1 MELGTHLTPFL
12 FFKRRLIKMT
22 SKRNKER
29 TAKYI
34 QYKHTQQLFDRL
46 YFQDM
51 AMIQINNN
59 AEVAKLMSR
68 RAVKELMAK

>member
-1 MELGTHLTPFL
+1 MELGTHPTPFL
-12 FFKRRLIKMT
+12 LFKRRLKMT
-22 SKRNKER
+22 TKRNKER
-29 TAKYI
+29 TSKYI
-34 QYKHTQQLFDRL
+34 QYKHKQQLFDRL

-68 RAVKELMAK
+68 KAVKELMAK

>member
-12 FFKRRLIKMT
+12 LFKRRLEMT

-68 RAVKELMAK
+68 KVVKELMAK

>member
-1 MELGTHLTPFL
+1 
-12 FFKRRLIKMT
+12 MT

-34 QYKHTQQLFDRL
+34 QYKYTQQLFDRL

-51 AMIQINNN
+51 ALIQINNN

-68 RAVKELMAK
+68 KAVKELMAK

>member
-1 MELGTHLTPFL
+1 
-12 FFKRRLIKMT
+12 MT

-34 QYKHTQQLFDRL
+34 QYKYTQQLFDRL

-51 AMIQINNN
+51 AMIKINNN

-68 RAVKELMAK
+68 KAVKELMAK

>member
-1 MELGTHLTPFL
+1 
-12 FFKRRLIKMT
+12 MT
-22 SKRNKER
+22 SNRNKER

-34 QYKHTQQLFDRL
+34 KYKHTQQLFDRL

-68 RAVKELMAK
+68 KAVKELMAK

>member
-1 MELGTHLTPFL
+1 
-12 FFKRRLIKMT
+12 MT

-34 QYKHTQQLFDRL
+34 QYQHTQQLFDKL
-46 YFQDM
+46 YFQDI
-51 AMIQINNN
+51 AMIHINNN

-68 RAVKELMAK
+68 KAVQELMAK

>member
-1 MELGTHLTPFL
+1 
-12 FFKRRLIKMT
+12 MT

-34 QYKHTQQLFDRL
+34 KYKHTQQLFDRL

-51 AMIQINNN
+51 SMIKINNN

-68 RAVKELMAK
+68 KAVKELMAK

>member
-1 MELGTHLTPFL
+1 
-12 FFKRRLIKMT
+12 MT

-34 QYKHTQQLFDRL
+34 RYKHTQQLFDRL

-68 RAVKELMAK
+68 KAVKELMAK

>member
-1 MELGTHLTPFL
+1 
-12 FFKRRLIKMT
+12 MT
-22 SKRNKER
+22 SNRNKER

-51 AMIQINNN
+51 TMIQINNN

-68 RAVKELMAK
+68 KAVKELMEK

>member
-1 MELGTHLTPFL
+1 
-12 FFKRRLIKMT
+12 MT

-34 QYKHTQQLFDRL
+34 QYQHTQQLFDRL

-51 AMIQINNN
+51 TMIQINNN

>member
-1 MELGTHLTPFL
+1 
-12 FFKRRLIKMT
+12 MT

-29 TAKYI
+29 TAKYV

-51 AMIQINNN
+51 SMIQINNN

-68 RAVKELMAK
+68 KAVKELMAK